1 MPLDLL
7 IRNADLADGTGESL
21 RRADIGVRDGRIEAV
36 TGPGELDT
44 ANAAEVIDADG
55 LLVTPGFIDPHTH
68 YDGQATWDDR
78 LAPSADHGVSTVVI
92 GNCGVGFA
100 PVRPH
105 HKQVLIDLM
114 EGVEDIPGAAL
125 HDGIEWAWESFPEYL
140 DALERKPRAVEVAA
154 QLPHGSLRTYA
165 IGDSGPVNGPATDAQ
180 VGEMARLAR
189 EAVEAGAIAF
199 SSNRITLHTST
210 SGEAV
215 PGTFA
220 ESREVNAIMQAA
232 QKDGRGLFQVV
243 PAGLMGEDAD
253 GFRRE
258 LDFYRTVSLDTGC
271 TVLFT
276 IAQNN
281 VQPDLWRELFDRTD
295 AANAAGAHL
304 VPMTINRPGGL
315 LLSWDTFHPFAD
327 RPSYVEIAAL
337 PLDQRIEALR
347 DPARRARILAEAP
360 QSPLVEHST
369 MIITSSL
376 GSTFLPTTQDLLE
389 PDPAAS
395 LGRRIEAEGVTPMEG
410 IYDALCDAAEGASGP
425 GFLNVFMGNYAEGNL
440 DAVHEMLT
448 RPGTLV
454 GGGDGGAHVTVICDA
469 SYPTYMLAHW
479 VRDRKRGEKLGV
491 ETAVRMLTKD
501 PADLYGMKDRGI
513 VAKGLRADLNVIDL
527 ARVALDAPRIE
538 HDLPSGS
545 PRLLQS
551 AQGYVATLVGGQVTS
566 RHGVDTGARP
576 GGLYRA

>member
-1 MPLDLL
+1 MNLDIL
-7 IRNADLADGTGESL
+7 IRNADLADGSGDPV
-21 RRADIGVRDGRIEAV
+21 RRADIAVRDGKIEAIADAGSLES
-36 TGPGELDT
+36 T
-44 ANAAEVIDADG
+44 NAAEVIEGEG

-78 LAPSADHGVSTVVI
+78 LAPSADHGVSTVVV

-100 PVRPH
+100 PVRPN
-105 HKQVLIDLM
+105 HKDVLIDLM

-125 HDGIEWAWESFPEYL
+125 HDGIKWAWESFPEYL
-140 DALERKPRAVEVAA
+140 DALESKPRAVEIAA

-165 IGDSGPVNGPATDAQ
+165 IGDDGPVNGPATDAQ
-180 VGEMARLAR
+180 VKTMARLAQ
-189 EAVEAGAIAF
+189 EAVEAGAVAF

-220 ESREVNAIMQAA
+220 ESREVTAIMNAA
-232 QKDGRGLFQVV
+232 QTKGRGLFQVV

-258 LDFYRTVSLDTGC
+258 LAFYRSVSLDTGC

-276 IAQNN
+276 VAQNN
-281 VQPDLWRELFDRTD
+281 VQPELWRELFDLTD
-295 AANAAGAHL
+295 AANAEGAKL

-315 LLSWDTFHPFAD
+315 LLSWDTFHPFSD
-327 RPSYVEIAAL
+327 RPSFLEIADL
-337 PLDQRIEALR
+337 PLAQRVEQLR
-347 DPARRARILAEAP
+347 DPARRQRILDEP
-360 QSPLVEHST
+360 VQTPMFEHAAT
-369 MIITSSL
+369 IIMSSL
-376 GSTFLPTTQDLLE
+376 GSTFLPTTDEIHE

-395 LGRRIEAEGVTPMEG
+395 LGRHIETTGVTPLEG
-410 IYDALCDAAEGASGP
+410 VYDALCEAAESPKGP
-425 GFLNVFMGNYAEGNL
+425 GFLNVFMGNYADGNL
-440 DAVHEMLT
+440 DVVREMLH

-469 SYPTYMLAHW
+469 SYPTYMLEHW
-479 VRDRKRGEKLGV
+479 VRDRKRGEKIAV
-491 ETAVRMLTKD
+491 ETAIRMLTSD
-501 PADLYGMKDRGI
+501 PAALYGMHDRGL
-513 VAKGLRADLNVIDL
+513 ARPGLRADLNVIDP
-527 ARVALDAPRIE
+527 ARIALGTPRVE

-551 AQGYVATLVGGQVTS
+551 ATGYIATLVGGQVTS
-566 RHGVDTGARP
+566 RNGVDTGARP
-576 GGLYRA
+576 GGVFRA